1 VRAEQERGNL
11 LQQGHLQSRLIQKAF
26 CISAELLSYA
36 RGCVLFTTLA
46 VQCFN
51 LTKSVKQL
59 MAMGIANVMADGM
72 SMGFGGEFVSKPIFT
87 HGPLSGSNTLVLSIS
102 LEFKHFRVFTSADP
116 L

>member
-1 VRAEQERGNL
+1 MRVGVFSSPHL
-11 LQQGHLQSRLIQKAF
+11 LYQ
-26 CISAELLSYA
+26 CI
-36 RGCVLFTTLA
+36 
-46 VQCFN
+46 N

-102 LEFKHFRVFTSADP
+102 LEFKHFHVFTSAD
-116 L
+116 LL